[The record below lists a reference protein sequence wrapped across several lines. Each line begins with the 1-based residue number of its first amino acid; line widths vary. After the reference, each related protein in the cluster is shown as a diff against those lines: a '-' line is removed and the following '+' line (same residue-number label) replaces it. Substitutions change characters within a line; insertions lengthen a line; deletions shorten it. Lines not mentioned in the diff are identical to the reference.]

1 MNIII
6 SLENNPTLHL
16 LNWLLPMLMNG
27 QVSVG
32 GYEVEDSELGMVAE
46 DKVEY
51 KKG

>member
-32 GYEVEDSELGMVAE
+32 DVEDSELGRVAE

>member
-1 MNIII
+1 MNIKI

-32 GYEVEDSELGMVAE
+32 GVEI
-46 DKVEY
+46 